1 MSREDARSYLALGD
15 SYSIGEGVEGGERWT
30 SQLVMRLR
38 ALDVSVAF
46 PRTVATT
53 GWTCEELEQA
63 MDSARPPLEPG
74 YDMVSLLIGVN
85 DQYRQYDPAAYPGRF
100 ARLLERAIALADGH
114 ADRVLVLSIPDWG
127 VTPFAAAL
135 EPRRDP
141 AQIATELDQ
150 YNATAAGL
158 AAEHGAHFVDCSDLS
173 RAMCADPA
181 NLAADAL
188 HPGAPVYT
196 AWADRALPAALKI
209 VCANPAAP

>member
-15 SYSIGEGVEGGERWT
+15 SYTIGEGVEGGERWT

-100 ARLLERAIALADGH
+100 ARLLERAIALADGY

-135 EPRRDP
+135 EPPRDP

-209 VCANPAAP
+209 VGANPAAP